1 LGSSIAAAAAETF
14 RRKIKDAESWWQGDD
29 VEVLQNLT
37 DARRAAEAEAAV
49 RSMCV
54 PPRRIIAA
62 LLYLLSTT
70 TRLLSN
76 TCMTGSWLQRMLSS
90 APAPPLFCTEHPP
103 PEPGNPLTRQDGE
116 RSKVLIRRLAPQ
128 ILRHGPPSITDK
140 KCRPSLYKFLKHTHT
155 HTSGRCPPCTHR
167 MIKSLRGALLKEKV
181 FSPDP
186 SFVFL
191 FL

>member
-1 LGSSIAAAAAETF
+1 MLAELPRPRQLCEACVF
-14 RRKIKDAESWWQGDD
+14 LHAESS
-29 VEVLQNLT
+29 LPFCIC
-37 DARRAAEAEAAV
+37 AAQQPVCCQIHA
-49 RSMCV
+49 C
-54 PPRRIIAA
+54 
-62 LLYLLSTT
+62 
-70 TRLLSN
+70 
-76 TCMTGSWLQRMLSS
+76 TGSWLQRMLSS
-90 APAPPLFCTEHPP
+90 TPAPPLFCTEHPP

-116 RSKVLIRRLAPQ
+116 RSKVIIRRLAPQ